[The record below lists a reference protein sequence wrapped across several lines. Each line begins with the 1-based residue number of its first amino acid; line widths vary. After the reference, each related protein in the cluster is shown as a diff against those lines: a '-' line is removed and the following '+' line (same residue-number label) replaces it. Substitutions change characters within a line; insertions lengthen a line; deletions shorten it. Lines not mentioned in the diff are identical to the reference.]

1 MPAVARVVV
10 SRELPVGGL
19 EVLAAAGHDL
29 TWVGK
34 NGAAPERAAL
44 LDAVADADGL
54 VTLLTDRVDGE
65 LLAAAPKLR
74 AVGNVAVGYDN
85 IDVPAA
91 TARGVG
97 VCNTPGVLDE
107 TVADLTMA
115 LILATCRL
123 FGEAGADLR
132 AGRWPG
138 WDIGQYLGQDVHGAT
153 LGLVGFGRIAQAV
166 ARRAEGFSMQVRHH
180 TRTPTGQP
188 GWTADLDELLA
199 AADVVS
205 LHVPLRPDTRQLID
219 ARRLALMKPTAVLVN
234 TARGPVVDEV
244 AVAVALEEGRLFAA
258 GFDVFDGEPTIN
270 PRLLAAPRTVLL
282 PHIGS
287 ASVAT
292 RTAMVRLAASGVAA
306 VLAGTRP
313 PNLLNPDFSPGG
325 GSPAVRGG
333 PP

>member
-1 MPAVARVVV
+1 MHAVARVVV

-19 EVLAAAGHDL
+19 EVLADAGHDL
-29 TWVGK
+29 AWVGR
-34 NGAAPERAAL
+34 NGAAPERDTL
-44 LDAVADADGL
+44 LEAVAEAEGL
-54 VTLLTDRVDGE
+54 VTLLTDRVDAE

-123 FGEAGADLR
+123 FGEAEADLR

-153 LGLVGFGRIAQAV
+153 LGLVGFGRIARAV
-166 ARRAEGFSMQVRHH
+166 GRRAAGFGMAVIHH
-180 TRTPTGQP
+180 TRSDSGEA
-188 GWTADLDELLA
+188 GWTADLDQLVA

-205 LHVPLRPDTRQLID
+205 LHVPLRPDTRHLID

-234 TARGPVVDEV
+234 TARGPVVDED
-244 AVAVALEEGRLFAA
+244 AVAAALEDGRLFAA
-258 GFDVFDGEPTIN
+258 GFDVFDGEPAIN
-270 PRLLAAPRTVLL
+270 PRLLRAPRTVLL

-292 RTAMVRLAASGVAA
+292 RTNMVRLAASGVEA
-306 VLAGTRP
+306 VLAGVLP
-313 PNLLNPDFSPGG
+313 PNLLNPEALG
-325 GSPAVRGG
+325 GS
-333 PP
+333 